1 MDSWIKTKTNPT
13 LVNISW
19 KFFKMSRI
27 SAILFWLFL
36 PMPINYFLKY
46 SLNLFLFSYH
56 AWIESRI
63 LNRLIKCFT
72 FVNIIF
78 GGGNG
83 KPFQYSCPE
92 NSMTEEP
99 GRLQSMGSQSIG
111 DNRGTKTTIV
121 LSHRMIFCLRT
132 YSFLI
137 GECYSLQL

>member
-1 MDSWIKTKTNPT
+1 MIKWGTNVDSWIKTKTNPT

-72 FVNIIF
+72 FVNIIRRIWDF
-78 GGGNG
+78 PTNFNPSSLPNP
-83 KPFQYSCPE
+83 PFSKY
-92 NSMTEEP
+92 NT
-99 GRLQSMGSQSIG
+99 LAI
-111 DNRGTKTTIV
+111 
-121 LSHRMIFCLRT
+121 
-132 YSFLI
+132 
-137 GECYSLQL
+137 LQLQGIRNFQILLFSDFWKITSTD